1 MIEHE
6 TAQLNPSTYAP
17 TLTIAH
23 LVAENENLRRKLE
36 TQPVI
41 EQAKGILMGC
51 HGVSADDAFDLLRRW
66 SQDTNTKL
74 HQVAQTIV
82 DGRRR
87 GDPLGWRMPHEVQ
100 PALSTSTKSRLPRA
114 CLRAAHEVRRQHAG
128 PDRIVGSLPP
138 ARRGHRRPVMSGLR
152 RNRSGGSRG
161 GGDRRRPRDL
171 RHHGLEICRA
181 RRLEGLASLRQVM
194 AEAEAHRVRMQS
206 RSGAV

>member
-51 HGVSADDAFDLLRRW
+51 YRVSADDAFDLLRRW
-66 SQDTNTKL
+66 SQDNDTKL

-82 DGRRR
+82 DGRRP
-87 GDPLGWRMPHEVQ
+87 GDPLGWRMPQ
-100 PALSTSTKSRLPRA
+100 R
-114 CLRAAHEVRRQHAG
+114 G
-128 PDRIVGSLPP
+128 P
-138 ARRGHRRPVMSGLR
+138 ARPQY
-152 RNRSGGSRG
+152 
-161 GGDRRRPRDL
+161 RDEEPAPA
-171 RHHGLEICRA
+171 GVS
-181 RRLEGLASLRQVM
+181 EGCA
-194 AEAEAHRVRMQS
+194 
-206 RSGAV
+206 